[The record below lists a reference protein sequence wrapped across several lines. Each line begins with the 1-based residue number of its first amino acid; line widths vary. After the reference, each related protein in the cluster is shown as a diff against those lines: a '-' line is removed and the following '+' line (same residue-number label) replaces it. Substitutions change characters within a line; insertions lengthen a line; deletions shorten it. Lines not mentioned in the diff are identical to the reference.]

1 MSLVSASP
9 ESPTGEARTPAPSSR
24 ARLRHRFPLAFYVLR
39 RVLAGVVTVLI
50 ASAVIFAAIT
60 LLPGNVAQIIL
71 GRNAT
76 PQTVSAIEHQ
86 LNQGHP
92 AWDRYVHFMG
102 HLFSGHL
109 GYSTA
114 GLVAGQNTSVGSIIG
129 PAFAHSAVLAV
140 ITMLLFIPMVIIL
153 GLAAG
158 LRAGS
163 ARDTTISVTSLAI
176 SSLPEFLVGTL
187 LIVLFFDR
195 LHLLPPV
202 SSLAPGESPLSNV
215 RILVL
220 PVLTLLLVS
229 LAFGSRVLRAC
240 VADIVSQDYVV
251 LARING
257 YSKRRIVFRYV
268 LPNAL
273 PPTIQLIAQQLQYLI
288 GGLVVVESVFDYP
301 GIGTA
306 LVNAISVHDVQVVMV
321 VSIFLAAFY
330 VLINVVA
337 DVVAILL
344 DSRVRT
350 TIS

>member
-1 MSLVSASP
+1 MSLVSVSS
-9 ESPTGEARTPAPSSR
+9 ESPASEVEGPSTR
-24 ARLRHRFPLAFYVLR
+24 ARVRHRFPLGFYVLR
-39 RVLAGVVTVLI
+39 RAVAGAVTVLI
-50 ASAVIFAAIT
+50 ASVVIFAAIT

-76 PQTVSAIEHQ
+76 PQTVAAIEHQ
-86 LNQGHP
+86 LNQGLP
-92 AWDRYVHFMG
+92 AWERYLRFMG

-114 GLVAGQNTSVGSIIG
+114 GLVAGERTSVGSIIG
-129 PAFAHSAVLAV
+129 PAFGHSAVLAG
-140 ITMLLFIPMVIIL
+140 ITLLLFIPMVIVL

-195 LHLLPPV
+195 LGLLPPV
-202 SSLAPGESPLSNV
+202 SSLAPGASPFSNIK
-215 RILVL
+215 ILVL
-220 PVLTLLLVS
+220 PILTLLLVS

-240 VADIVSQDYVV
+240 VAEIVSQDYVV
-251 LARING
+251 LARIHG

-321 VSIFLAAFY
+321 VSILLAAFY
-330 VLINVVA
+330 VMINVVA

-344 DSRVRT
+344 DPRVRT

>member
-1 MSLVSASP
+1 MSVSP
-9 ESPTGEARTPAPSSR
+9 ETPAGEAPTAAPSSR
-24 ARLRHRFPLAFYVLR
+24 AHLRHRFPLTFYIVR

-60 LLPGNVAQIIL
+60 LLPGNVVQIIL
-71 GRNAT
+71 GRNAN
-76 PQTVSAIEHQ
+76 PQSVSAIENQ

-102 HLFSGHL
+102 NLFSGHL

-114 GLVAGQNTSVGSIIG
+114 GLVEGQKTSVESIIG

-140 ITMLLFIPMVIIL
+140 ATLVLFIPMVIVL

-158 LRAGS
+158 LKAGS
-163 ARDTTISVTSLAI
+163 VRDTTISVTSLAI

-195 LHLLPPV
+195 LRLLPPV
-202 SSLAPGESPLSNV
+202 SSVPPGTSPLSNV
-215 RILVL
+215 NILVL

-240 VADIVSQDYVV
+240 VAEIVSQDYVV
-251 LARING
+251 LAGIHG
-257 YSKRRIVFRYV
+257 YSQRRIVFRYV

-273 PPTIQLIAQQLQYLI
+273 PPTVQLIAQQLQYLI
-288 GGLVVVESVFDYP
+288 GGLVVVESVFAYP

-321 VSIFLAAFY
+321 VSILLAAFY
-330 VLINVVA
+330 VMINVVA

-344 DSRVRT
+344 DPRVRT